1 MGFIAFLWH
10 LLGFFPVPGFCLCPL
25 VSLVFPLSSVS
36 LVSPCV
42 PCIPSC
48 PFCPPLSLVSP
59 VSFCV
64 HLCPLCLL
72 VSPCVPLCR
81 LCPPVSLE
89 SPCVPCVSCVPC
101 VPWNIWRRS
110 RCFSYCLKTLMGF
123 ISFILHV
130 AVFFTRPEGQRM
142 WFFMKRKIQNT
153 KFCLTCLENNLCL
166 LARLSFIPLENLW
179 LNSGVISR
187 AMFARALKELR
198 NNNVS
203 LGKIF
208 AS

>member
-10 LLGFFPVPGFCLCPL
+10 LLGFFPVPGFCLCPP
-25 VSLVFPLSSVS
+25 VSLVFPLSSIS

-130 AVFFTRPEGQRM
+130 AVFLHAQKVKGCDSSWKEKF
-142 WFFMKRKIQNT
+142 KRQ
-153 KFCLTCLENNLCL
+153 
-166 LARLSFIPLENLW
+166 SFSW
-179 LNSGVISR
+179 LV
-187 AMFARALKELR
+187 
-198 NNNVS
+198 
-203 LGKIF
+203 
-208 AS
+208 